1 MIVRDLEKLV
11 NTRRDVNWGNGKSR
25 RFLLESDGMGYSFTE
40 TTVNAGT
47 SSRLEYKNHLETCYC
62 IEGEGEIVSVESEKK
77 YPIKPGVLYALDKH
91 DDHYLTATT
100 DLKLVC
106 VFSPA
111 LTGQE
116 THVLTDDASSS
127 CY

>member
-1 MIVRDLEKLV
+1 MIVRELERII
-11 NTRRDVNWGNGKSR
+11 NTKRDVDWGNGKSR
-25 RFLLESDGMGYSFTE
+25 RFLLASDAMGYSFTE

-62 IEGEGEIVSVESEKK
+62 IEGEGEIVGVENDQK
-77 YPIKPGVLYALDKH
+77 YQLKPGVMYALDKH
-91 DDHYLTATT
+91 DEHYLKATT
-100 DLKLVC
+100 DMKLVC

-116 THVLTDDASSS
+116 SHSLNDDASS
-127 CY
+127 Y